1 MPAATIT
8 ASRNAAPRVPVGLRI
23 ARMRAEG
30 LSPREMAER
39 LNGEGEPPPLR
50 STSWTPLNV
59 LYAARRMRRFPRPSQ
74 R

>member
-1 MPAATIT
+1 VPAATIT
-8 ASRNAAPRVPVGLRI
+8 SARFSPPRVPVGLRI

-30 LSPREMAER
+30 LGPREMADR

-50 STSWTPLNV
+50 AASWTPLNV
-59 LYAARRMRRFPRPSQ
+59 LYAARRMRRFQ